1 MHQSITIYKTPFS
14 SKKKSYFCCMDF
26 FIQAFSIGFLL
37 SVMIGPVFFLLL
49 ETSITKGFR
58 SALALDLGVLISDII
73 YVLIAV
79 MFVEQIKGLIA
90 GNKLMFSIIGGSIF
104 VVYGLISLFKK
115 VELMDTTKLEGIEV
129 NIDQK
134 KSNKNTKDY
143 VFLALKGFV
152 LNFANPMV
160 IFYWVSVASVANNA
174 VPEDNS
180 TFWAFLFLGLVLLTF
195 FSIDV
200 LKILAAKKIR
210 PLVNQ
215 TLLNALNRLIGI
227 VFTLFGLFLILQFF
241 LKK

>member
-1 MHQSITIYKTPFS
+1 
-14 SKKKSYFCCMDF
+14 MDF

-37 SVMIGPVFFLLL
+37 SVMIGPIFFLLL

-58 SALALDLGVLISDII
+58 AALALDLGVLISDIV

-104 VVYGLISLFKK
+104 VIYGIINLVKK
-115 VELMDTTKLEGIEV
+115 VALLDSQKLEGIDV
-129 NIDQK
+129 NIDSIKPQ
-134 KSNKNTKDY
+134 NNTKDY
-143 VFLALKGFV
+143 VFLGLKGFV

-160 IFYWVSVASVANNA
+160 IFYWVSVASVANNT
-174 VPEDNS
+174 VPDENS
-180 TFWAFLFLGLVLLTF
+180 TTWAFVFLGIVLLTF
-195 FSIDV
+195 FSIDI
-200 LKILAAKKIR
+200 LKIIAAKKIR

-215 TLLNALNRLIGI
+215 TLLNGLNRLIGI

>member
-1 MHQSITIYKTPFS
+1 
-14 SKKKSYFCCMDF
+14 MDF

-37 SVMIGPVFFLLL
+37 SVMVGPIFFLLL

-58 SALALDLGVLISDII
+58 SALALDFGVLVSDII

-90 GNKLMFSIIGGSIF
+90 GNKLMFSMIGGAIF
-104 VVYGLISLFKK
+104 VIYGLISLFKK
-115 VELMDTTKLEGIEV
+115 VALLDSQKLEGIDASPE
-129 NIDQK
+129 NSRQQ
-134 KSNKNTKDY
+134 NNTKDY
-143 VFLALKGFV
+143 VFLGLKGFV

-174 VPEDNS
+174 VPDENS
-180 TFWAFLFLGLVLLTF
+180 TTWAFVFLGVVLLTF
-195 FSIDV
+195 FSVDV
-200 LKILAAKKIR
+200 LKIIAAKKIR

-215 TLLNALNRLIGI
+215 TLLNGLNRLIGI
-227 VFTLFGLFLILQFF
+227 VFTLFGIFLILQFF

>member
-1 MHQSITIYKTPFS
+1 
-14 SKKKSYFCCMDF
+14 MDF

-37 SVMIGPVFFLLL
+37 SVMVGPIFFLLL

-58 SALALDLGVLISDII
+58 SALALDFGVLVSDII

-90 GNKLMFSIIGGSIF
+90 GNKLMFSMIGGAIF
-104 VVYGLISLFKK
+104 LIYGLISLFKK
-115 VELMDTTKLEGIEV
+115 VALLDSQKLEGIDASPE
-129 NIDQK
+129 NSRQQ
-134 KSNKNTKDY
+134 NNTKDY
-143 VFLALKGFV
+143 VFLGLKGFV

-174 VPEDNS
+174 VPDENS
-180 TFWAFLFLGLVLLTF
+180 TTWAFVFLGLVLLIF
-195 FSIDV
+195 FSVDV
-200 LKILAAKKIR
+200 LKIIAAKKIR

-215 TLLNALNRLIGI
+215 TLLNGLNRLIGI
-227 VFTLFGLFLILQFF
+227 VFTLFGIFLILQFF

>member
-1 MHQSITIYKTPFS
+1 
-14 SKKKSYFCCMDF
+14 MDF

-37 SVMIGPVFFLLL
+37 SVMIGPIFFLLL

-58 SALALDLGVLISDII
+58 AALALDLGVLISDIV

-104 VVYGLISLFKK
+104 VIYGVINLVKK
-115 VELMDTTKLEGIEV
+115 VALLDSQKLEGI
-129 NIDQK
+129 DTHLDSSKQQ
-134 KSNKNTKDY
+134 SHTKDY
-143 VFLALKGFV
+143 VFLGVKGFV

-160 IFYWVSVASVANNA
+160 IFYWVSVASVANNT
-174 VPEDNS
+174 VPDENG
-180 TFWAFLFLGLVLLTF
+180 TMWAFVFLGIVLLTF
-195 FSIDV
+195 FSIDI
-200 LKILAAKKIR
+200 LKIIAAKKIR

-215 TLLNALNRLIGI
+215 TLLNGLNRLIGI

>member
-1 MHQSITIYKTPFS
+1 
-14 SKKKSYFCCMDF
+14 MDF

-37 SVMIGPVFFLLL
+37 SVMIGPIFFLLL

-58 SALALDLGVLISDII
+58 SALALDFGVLISDII

-90 GNKLMFSIIGGSIF
+90 GNKLMFSVIGGAIF
-104 VVYGLISLFKK
+104 VVYGMISLFKK
-115 VELMDTTKLEGIEV
+115 VALLDSQKLEGIDASPDSSRQQ
-129 NIDQK
+129 N
-134 KSNKNTKDY
+134 NTKDY
-143 VFLALKGFV
+143 VFLGLKGFV

-174 VPEDNS
+174 VPDENS
-180 TFWAFLFLGLVLLTF
+180 TTWAFVFLGVVLLTF
-195 FSIDV
+195 FSVDV
-200 LKILAAKKIR
+200 LKIIAAKKIR

-215 TLLNALNRLIGI
+215 TLLNGLNRLIGI
-227 VFTLFGLFLILQFF
+227 VFTLFGIFLILQFF

>member
-1 MHQSITIYKTPFS
+1 
-14 SKKKSYFCCMDF
+14 MDF

-37 SVMIGPVFFLLL
+37 SVMVGPIFFLLL

-58 SALALDLGVLISDII
+58 SALALDFGVLVSDIV

-90 GNKLMFSIIGGSIF
+90 GNKLMFSMIGGAIF
-104 VVYGLISLFKK
+104 VIYGMISLFKK
-115 VELMDTTKLEGIEV
+115 VALLDSQKLEGIDASPE
-129 NIDQK
+129 NSRQQ
-134 KSNKNTKDY
+134 NNTKDY
-143 VFLALKGFV
+143 VFLGLKGFV

-174 VPEDNS
+174 VPDENS
-180 TFWAFLFLGLVLLTF
+180 TTWAFVFLGVVLLTF
-195 FSIDV
+195 FSVDV
-200 LKILAAKKIR
+200 LKIIAAKKIR

-215 TLLNALNRLIGI
+215 TLLNGLNRLIGI
-227 VFTLFGLFLILQFF
+227 VFTLFGIFLILQFF

>member
-1 MHQSITIYKTPFS
+1 
-14 SKKKSYFCCMDF
+14 MDF

-37 SVMIGPVFFLLL
+37 SVMVGPIFFLLL

-58 SALALDLGVLISDII
+58 SALALDFGVLISDII

-104 VVYGLISLFKK
+104 VIYGIINLVKK
-115 VELMDTTKLEGIEV
+115 VELLDTQKLEGIDAD
-129 NIDQK
+129 IDSTKQQ
-134 KSNKNTKDY
+134 NNTKDY
-143 VFLALKGFV
+143 VFLGLKGFV

-174 VPEDNS
+174 VPDKNS
-180 TFWAFLFLGLVLLTF
+180 TTWAFVFLGVVLLTF

-200 LKILAAKKIR
+200 LKIIAAKKIR

-215 TLLNALNRLIGI
+215 TLLNGLNRLIGI
-227 VFTLFGLFLILQFF
+227 VFTFFGLFLILQFF

>member
-1 MHQSITIYKTPFS
+1 
-14 SKKKSYFCCMDF
+14 MDF

-37 SVMIGPVFFLLL
+37 SVMVGPIFFLLL

-58 SALALDLGVLISDII
+58 SALALDFGVLVSDII

-90 GNKLMFSIIGGSIF
+90 GNKLMFSMIGGAIF
-104 VVYGLISLFKK
+104 VIYGLISLFKK
-115 VELMDTTKLEGIEV
+115 VALLDSQKLEGIDASPE
-129 NIDQK
+129 NSRQH
-134 KSNKNTKDY
+134 NNTKDY
-143 VFLALKGFV
+143 VFLGLKGFV

-174 VPEDNS
+174 VPDENS
-180 TFWAFLFLGLVLLTF
+180 TTWAFVFLGVVLLTF
-195 FSIDV
+195 FSVDV
-200 LKILAAKKIR
+200 LKIIAAKKIR

-215 TLLNALNRLIGI
+215 TLLNGLNRLIGI
-227 VFTLFGLFLILQFF
+227 VFTLFGIFLILQFF

>member
-1 MHQSITIYKTPFS
+1 
-14 SKKKSYFCCMDF
+14 MDF

-37 SVMIGPVFFLLL
+37 SVMVGPIFFLLL

-90 GNKLMFSIIGGSIF
+90 GNKLMFSIIGGGIF
-104 VVYGLISLFKK
+104 VIYGIINLMKK
-115 VELMDTTKLEGIEV
+115 VALLDTQKLEGI
-129 NIDQK
+129 DASLD
-134 KSNKNTKDY
+134 SNKQHNNTKDY
-143 VFLALKGFV
+143 VFLGLKGFV

-174 VPEDNS
+174 VPDKNS
-180 TFWAFLFLGLVLLTF
+180 TAWAFVFLGIVLFTF
-195 FSIDV
+195 FSIDI

-215 TLLNALNRLIGI
+215 TLLNGLNRLIGI

-241 LKK
+241 IKK